1 MDLFTGPIRL
11 QNQDMRQHWNAAAG
25 SVTVRLELVN
35 TALATAVAEQM
46 QPADEQPSSAAQRG
60 FEPGRELPHL
70 VPHAPAAGR
79 MLLPKARQPEAPQPI
94 RVGIRMN
101 RKILFLD
108 CAEILALEAEG
119 NYVMVRHF
127 KASYMA
133 RERISELANRLESYG
148 FLRIHRSVLV
158 NIAHVGSIEPLPNG
172 DCKVQMRG
180 GQSYA
185 IGRSYKK
192 NLRRIA
198 ELWVG
203 M

>member
-1 MDLFTGPIRL
+1 M
-11 QNQDMRQHWNAAAG
+11 
-25 SVTVRLELVN
+25 RLELVN
-35 TALATAVAEQM
+35 TALNTTATALNTTALNTATALATALAVQTETANEQTF
-46 QPADEQPSSAAQRG
+46 SASQRG

-70 VPHAPAAGR
+70 VPQMPAGGR
-79 MLLPKARQPEAPQPI
+79 ALWQSPKRPEVQQPV

-108 CAEILALEAEG
+108 CAEIVALEAEG
-119 NYVMVRHF
+119 NYVLVRHF

-133 RERISELANRLESYG
+133 RERISEIANRLESYG
-148 FLRIHRSVLV
+148 FIRVHRSVLV
-158 NIAHVGSIEPLPNG
+158 NIAHVISIEPLPNG

-180 GQSYA
+180 GHSYA

-198 ELWVG
+198 DLWVG